1 MFDRMEKGI
10 ERAVNGAFAKA
21 FRSEVQPVEIASALR
36 REIDDRATVVAR
48 GRTLAPNT
56 FVVELG
62 DGDFSRL
69 GEWQDTL
76 GDELRDVVAEHAG
89 NQEYSFVG
97 PITVRFEEAQDLDT
111 GLFRVRSTTTRGTRP
126 QQQPHP
132 QQQALSRAPQP
143 AQAYEQPGQEYGQ
156 QQPPAPAQQPD
167 HPALVVDGRV
177 YPITASVTVIG
188 RGTEADVIVDDIGV
202 SRRHAEVRVEGGHLV
217 AADLGSTNGTFV
229 DGERITTA
237 EVVDGSQIK
246 IGRSTLVV
254 RFGSW

>member
-62 DGDFSRL
+62 DADFGRL

-97 PITVRFEEAQDLDT
+97 PITVRFEETHDLDT
-111 GLFRVRSTTTRGTRP
+111 GLFRVRSTTTRGARP
-126 QQQPHP
+126 QQPHP
-132 QQQALSRAPQP
+132 QQQALSRP
-143 AQAYEQPGQEYGQ
+143 AQPGYAEPGA
-156 QQPPAPAQQPD
+156 APAQPQQPD

-177 YPITASVTVIG
+177 YPITAPVTVIG

-202 SRRHAEVRVEGGHLV
+202 SRRHAEVRVEGDQLV
-217 AADLGSTNGTFV
+217 VADLGSTNGSFV

>member
-62 DGDFSRL
+62 DADFSRL

-111 GLFRVRSTTTRGTRP
+111 GLFRVRSTTTRGARP
-126 QQQPHP
+126 QNQPHP

-143 AQAYEQPGQEYGQ
+143 AVGPAGYEGYGQ
-156 QQPPAPAQQPD
+156 HQPPADQPPD
-167 HPALVVDGRV
+167 HPSLVVDGRV
-177 YPITASVTVIG
+177 YPITAPVTVIG

-202 SRRHAEVRVEGGHLV
+202 SRRHAEVRVEGNHLV
-217 AADLGSTNGTFV
+217 VADLGSTNGTFV

-246 IGRSTLVV
+246 IGRSTLVI

>member
-62 DGDFSRL
+62 EGDYSRL

-111 GLFRVRSTTTRGTRP
+111 GLFRVRSATTRGARP
-126 QQQPHP
+126 QQPHP
-132 QQQALSRAPQP
+132 QQEALSRAPQ
-143 AQAYEQPGQEYGQ
+143 QQGYDNY
-156 QQPPAPAQQPD
+156 QQPPAPSQQPD
-167 HPALVVDGRV
+167 HPSLVVDGRV
-177 YPITASVTVIG
+177 YPITAPVTVIG

-202 SRRHAEVRVEGGHLV
+202 SRRHAEVRVEGGRLV

-229 DGERITTA
+229 DGERISTA

-246 IGRSTLVV
+246 IGRSTLVI

>member
-62 DGDFSRL
+62 QGDYSRL

-89 NQEYSFVG
+89 TQEYSFVG
-97 PITVRFEEAQDLDT
+97 PISVRFEEAQDLDT

-126 QQQPHP
+126 QQAHP

-143 AQAYEQPGQEYGQ
+143 QGYEQPGYE
-156 QQPPAPAQQPD
+156 A
-167 HPALVVDGRV
+167 
-177 YPITASVTVIG
+177 TVT
-188 RGTEADVIVDDIGV
+188 
-202 SRRHAEVRVEGGHLV
+202 SP
-217 AADLGSTNGTFV
+217 
-229 DGERITTA
+229 
-237 EVVDGSQIK
+237 
-246 IGRSTLVV
+246 RSTSSRIIRLW
-254 RFGSW
+254 SWTAGCTPSPRRSP

>member
-62 DGDFSRL
+62 DADFGRL

-97 PITVRFEEAQDLDT
+97 PITVRFEEARDLDT
-111 GLFRVRSTTTRGTRP
+111 GLFRVRSTTTRGARP
-126 QQQPHP
+126 QPPHP

-143 AQAYEQPGQEYGQ
+143 PQPGYPEQGR
-156 QQPPAPAQQPD
+156 PPAPPQQQPD

-177 YPITASVTVIG
+177 YPITAPVTVIG

-202 SRRHAEVRVEGGHLV
+202 SRRHAEVRVEGSQLV
-217 AADLGSTNGTFV
+217 VADLGSTNGTFV
-229 DGERITTA
+229 DGERIGTA
-237 EVVDGSQIK
+237 QVVDGSQIK

>member
-62 DGDFSRL
+62 AGDHQRL
-69 GEWQDTL
+69 GEWEDTL

-97 PITVRFEEAQDLDT
+97 PITVRFEEAPDLDT

-126 QQQPHP
+126 AQPHP
-132 QQQALSRAPQP
+132 QQQALSRPQ
-143 AQAYEQPGQEYGQ
+143 QQPQSQGYDNYG
-156 QQPPAPAQQPD
+156 QPPAPQQPD
-167 HPALVVDGRV
+167 HPSLVVDGRV
-177 YPITASVTVIG
+177 YPITAAVTVIG

-202 SRRHAEVRVEGGHLV
+202 SRRHAEVRVEHGRLV
-217 AADLGSTNGTFV
+217 AADLGSTNGTYV
-229 DGERITTA
+229 DGERINTA